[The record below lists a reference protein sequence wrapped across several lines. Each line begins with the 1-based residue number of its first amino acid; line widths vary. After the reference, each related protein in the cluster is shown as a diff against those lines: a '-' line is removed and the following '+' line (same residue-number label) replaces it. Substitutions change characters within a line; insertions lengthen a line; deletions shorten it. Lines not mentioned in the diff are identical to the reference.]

1 MTLNFN
7 FKHRKGF
14 NIMLVIE
21 NKLSKKELI
30 IENERL
36 LRINDSLKKLIELN
50 ENSLIE
56 TVNELKKKIDY
67 NYLSNNGIKKEL
79 DILYYY
85 LSLTTTIN
93 NLEKDL

>member
-1 MTLNFN
+1 
-7 FKHRKGF
+7 
-14 NIMLVIE
+14 MLVIE

-30 IENERL
+30 IENDRL
-36 LRINDSLKKLIELN
+36 LRINDSLKKLIEAH
-50 ENSLIE
+50 ENGLFES
-56 TVNELKKKIDY
+56 VNELKKKIDY

-93 NLEKDL
+93 NLKKV